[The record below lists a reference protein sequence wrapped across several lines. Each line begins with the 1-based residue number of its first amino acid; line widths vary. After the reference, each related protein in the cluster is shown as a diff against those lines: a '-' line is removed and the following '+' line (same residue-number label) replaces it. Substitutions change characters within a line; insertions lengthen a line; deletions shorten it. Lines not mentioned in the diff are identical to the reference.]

1 MDHIQFDNKE
11 YIITPNTFTNDQM
24 AAECATIGPGYKPA
38 YINYKEEYE
47 MWVHAYRL
55 SQLKCYS

>member
-11 YIITPNTFTNDQM
+11 YIRTPNTFTNDQM
-24 AAECATIGPGYKPA
+24 AAECTNIGPEYKPA

-47 MWVHAYRL
+47 M
-55 SQLKCYS
+55 